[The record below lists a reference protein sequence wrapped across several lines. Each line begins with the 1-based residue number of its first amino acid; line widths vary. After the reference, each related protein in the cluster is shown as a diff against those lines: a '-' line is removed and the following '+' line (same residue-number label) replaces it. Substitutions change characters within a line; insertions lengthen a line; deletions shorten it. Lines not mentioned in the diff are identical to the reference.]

1 MAGTLSPPFRSLS
14 AEEEASIIAQINAVS
29 PDYVWVG
36 LGTPKQD
43 LWLAANRS
51 RLEASA
57 LLAVGAAFDL
67 LAGRRR
73 RAPRWMQRTGTE
85 WIYRLAMEPRRL
97 ASRYTRVNAR
107 FVLLLVQD
115 YFKRTARA

>member
-1 MAGTLSPPFRSLS
+1 AGTYSPPFRPLS
-14 AEEEASIIAQINAVS
+14 ADEEKQVIATINDAA

-43 LWLAANRS
+43 LWLAANRP
-51 RLEASA
+51 RLRASA

-97 ASRYTRVNAR
+97 GSRYTGVTAR
-107 FVLLLVQD
+107 FLRLLGVD
-115 YFKRTARA
+115 RFKPAARA